1 MIFDNIKNCE
11 MYYGLNKG
19 FKAAFDFIKK
29 ATEED
34 LPVGKYEIDG
44 TEVYGLVQEY
54 TAKTPENCKIE
65 AHKNYIDI
73 QYVVSGI
80 EVITSFDISKAAATS
95 DYNPEKDIQFYEYN
109 KNSADCTVEAGE
121 YLILFPNDVHRPGK
135 EVEGNPVPV
144 KKIVVKVKL

>member
-34 LPVGKYEIDG
+34 LPVGKYEING

-54 TAKTPENCKIE
+54 TAKAPQDCKIE

-73 QYVVSGI
+73 QYVVSGV
-80 EVITSFDISKAAATS
+80 EVITAFDIAKATPTS

-109 KNSADCTVEAGE
+109 EKSADCTVESGE
-121 YLILFPNDVHRPGK
+121 YLILFPNDVHRPGMA
-135 EVEGNPVPV
+135 VEGNAVPV